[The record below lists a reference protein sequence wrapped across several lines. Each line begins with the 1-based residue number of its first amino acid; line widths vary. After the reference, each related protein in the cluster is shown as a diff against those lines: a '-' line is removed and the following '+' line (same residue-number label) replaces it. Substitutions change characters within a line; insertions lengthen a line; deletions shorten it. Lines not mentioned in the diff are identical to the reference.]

1 MRGMKKTAKNK
12 KNMKKPMKNKK
23 NMMPMKNKVK
33 RTLV

>member
-12 KNMKKPMKNKK
+12 KNMKKPMKYKK
-23 NMMPMKNKVK
+23 NMMAMKNKVK

>member
-1 MRGMKKTAKNK
+1 MKKTAKNK

-23 NMMPMKNKVK
+23 NMMAMKNKVK

>member
-1 MRGMKKTAKNK
+1 MRGMKKPAKNK

-23 NMMPMKNKVK
+23 NMMAMKNKVK

>member
-23 NMMPMKNKVK
+23 NMMAMKNKVK